1 MKSLNRSIRDLIF
14 SSKCSICRERCCD
27 KDSYLCYNCYEK
39 IAGKIKLHRRG
50 NLYYTTY
57 YDRDI
62 KKLIASF
69 KLKRRRYIGVFIGK
83 LVGDLLRSIVKEEEI
98 DIVIPVPV
106 SSARRRERGYNQV
119 EDILEHAGIAYKRLK
134 RIRNTQP
141 MHKLKDEK
149 LRRENV
155 LGSFQG
161 SLSIEG
167 RNILIVDDIVTTGS
181 TIKEVIS
188 SLERDGSS
196 KKVVVFA
203 FALANTALASDL
215 AF

>member
-14 SSKCSICRERCCD
+14 SSKCSICGERHCD
-27 KDSYLCYNCYEK
+27 KDPYLCYNCYEK
-39 IAGKIKLHRRG
+39 IAKKIKLHRKG

-62 KKLIASF
+62 KKLITSF
-69 KLKRRRYIGVFIGK
+69 KLRKRRYIGMFIGR
-83 LVGDLLRSIVKEEEI
+83 LVEEKLRSIVEKEEI
-98 DIVIPVPV
+98 DLVIPVPV
-106 SSARRRERGYNQV
+106 SSARRRDRGYNQV
-119 EDILEHAGIAYKRLK
+119 EDILEHAGIPYKRLK
-134 RIRNTQP
+134 RIRDTQP
-141 MHKLKDEK
+141 MHKLKDER

-155 LGSFQG
+155 LGSFEG

-181 TIKEVIS
+181 TIRELVK
-188 SLERDGSS
+188 SLEKDGSS